1 MAQEMRNPSKTG
13 AGGSPAAQRLEEAK
27 VRHRRMIERRAKA
40 QADFDAAA
48 RQLKEARAQAEEEFG
63 TGDLE
68 ALRRLYGERERENE
82 QAVDK
87 FVRELDERE
96 AALKQAEAAL
106 AAS

>member
-1 MAQEMRNPSKTG
+1 MAQETRNQSKTG
-13 AGGSPAAQRLEEAK
+13 ASGSPAAQRLEEAK
-27 VRHRRMIERRAKA
+27 ARHRQMIERRARA
-40 QADFDAAA
+40 QADFDAAE

-63 TGDLE
+63 TGDL
-68 ALRRLYGERERENE
+68 ARLRKLYADRERENE

-106 AAS
+106 AA

>member
-1 MAQEMRNPSKTG
+1 MAHEMRNQSKPG
-13 AGGSPAAQRLEEAK
+13 ASGSPAAQRLEEAK
-27 VRHRRMIERRAKA
+27 ARHRQMIERRARA
-40 QADFDAAA
+40 QADFEAAE
-48 RQLKEARAQAEEEFG
+48 RQLKEARAEAEQEFG
-63 TGDLE
+63 TGDLD

-106 AAS
+106 AS